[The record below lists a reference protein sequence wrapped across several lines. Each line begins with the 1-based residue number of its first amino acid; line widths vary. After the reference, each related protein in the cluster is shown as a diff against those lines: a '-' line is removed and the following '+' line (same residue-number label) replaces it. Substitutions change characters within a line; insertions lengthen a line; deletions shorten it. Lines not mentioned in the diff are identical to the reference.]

1 MSTYKSRDELYMYWF
16 LGKGM
21 DNEHKQMCK
30 VLLCTISHLNKD
42 SFLPCGYGSGVVSN
56 NVLLVI
62 SLIILK
68 GVAN

>member
-1 MSTYKSRDELYMYWF
+1 ME
-16 LGKGM
+16 
-21 DNEHKQMCK
+21 NENIQMCK

-42 SFLPCGYGSGVVSN
+42 SLLPCGYGSGVVSN

-62 SLIILK
+62 SDIILK